1 MIYKSLTPTFRKQF
15 FDLISQSKNT
25 LITAHF
31 SPDDDAIGSTLALKY
46 LLSKK
51 YPKKNIQVAFT
62 GNPIDR
68 FSVFTGYSEI
78 KFVKD
83 IANIIDN
90 YDTLVFLD
98 GSQYPRFSNLTEK
111 IVNSNAIK
119 ICLDHHASPTDKF
132 DLHLQKPL
140 ASSSSELIFQL
151 IPHGTKL
158 DLPLC
163 ECILL
168 GILGD
173 TGTFNYIRPNQYGI
187 LSIVKTI
194 LEASHI
200 EIQEFKSRY
209 MLMSKKVFFIIQE
222 FIKNSQFLSIKNWP
236 DFQVSYI
243 SREFIK
249 ENELTDDDV
258 SEANNIFISN
268 YLRLIEGYPWGIS
281 FKPHSDGGC
290 TLSLRSLPACVSVR
304 DIVEKIGIGGGHD
317 RAAGG
322 KIKYVNKEINPQ
334 DAIKQISDWLK
345 KNKPV
350 II

>member
-1 MIYKSLTPTFRKQF
+1 M
-15 FDLISQSKNT
+15 
-25 LITAHF
+25 
-31 SPDDDAIGSTLALKY
+31 
-46 LLSKK
+46 
-51 YPKKNIQVAFT
+51 
-62 GNPIDR
+62 
-68 FSVFTGYSEI
+68 
-78 KFVKD
+78 
-83 IANIIDN
+83 
-90 YDTLVFLD
+90 
-98 GSQYPRFSNLTEK
+98 TEK

-222 FIKNSQFLSIKNWP
+222 FIKNSQFLSIL
-236 DFQVSYI
+236 V
-243 SREFIK
+243 
-249 ENELTDDDV
+249 
-258 SEANNIFISN
+258 
-268 YLRLIEGYPWGIS
+268 
-281 FKPHSDGGC
+281 
-290 TLSLRSLPACVSVR
+290 
-304 DIVEKIGIGGGHD
+304 
-317 RAAGG
+317 
-322 KIKYVNKEINPQ
+322 VNL
-334 DAIKQISDWLK
+334 LK
-345 KNKPV
+345 KTN
-350 II
+350 